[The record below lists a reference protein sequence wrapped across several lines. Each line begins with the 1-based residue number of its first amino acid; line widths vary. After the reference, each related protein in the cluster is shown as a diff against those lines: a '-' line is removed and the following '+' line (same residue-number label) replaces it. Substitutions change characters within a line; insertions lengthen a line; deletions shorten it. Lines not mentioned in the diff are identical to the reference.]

1 MADVKG
7 SGEGTGFIVVHTE
20 TSYTTCGG
28 FFDMKEA
35 IPSEYYLITQLG

>member
-1 MADVKG
+1 VADFKG

-20 TSYTTCGG
+20 TPYTTCGG